1 MLQLKQQELDIKF
14 YRQIVDMVL
23 KPEEVAKIKNKS
35 TFDDDRN
42 EWNVPV
48 FHLKNKEVALPSL
61 SIKK

>member
-1 MLQLKQQELDIKF
+1 
-14 YRQIVDMVL
+14 MVL